1 MKTGT
6 FFSWFW
12 ILYLPFCILFYDRS
26 GFQYI
31 DEFMTLGLVIFS
43 FIKKTTGHHIK
54 KEIYTYGIL
63 MLFYVLYSLVM
74 AINVPSAVFLDLQQ
88 QVRPYCIFYCTY
100 LLAPTFTKKQQ
111 KVILYVY
118 FVAIALF
125 LLGLRLGVENA
136 TIGQACFQCGL
147 LYIFFRGD
155 KKKHLFIGV
164 LIVTL
169 GLLSGKSKFFGEYVM
184 FIGLIFVLK
193 NKFRLDNL
201 LTYMQ
206 VGVLII
212 AIIFFTWQKFSVY
225 YIEGMSEESSV
236 YGRMARPESYKTAS
250 IIIFKDYIP
259 FGTGLASFAT
269 NAAAKY
275 YSPIYYKYGLNDIWG
290 LYPENPMFLADAFF
304 PTLAQYGMVGIIFF
318 LWFWIRRYK
327 DIDKI
332 NNFLIYR
339 IALMC
344 MLALF
349 LEGTADTSYLSGKGM
364 GYFMLLA
371 MSLRGS
377 YITKPKNYR
386 IIESNVAKSN
396 SSSDIN
402 IDSDGN
408 RVNN

>member
-1 MKTGT
+1 
-6 FFSWFW
+6 
-12 ILYLPFCILFYDRS
+12 
-26 GFQYI
+26 
-31 DEFMTLGLVIFS
+31 
-43 FIKKTTGHHIK
+43 
-54 KEIYTYGIL
+54 

-111 KVILYVY
+111 KAILYVY
-118 FVAIALF
+118 FVAIAFFLF
-125 LLGLRLGVENA
+125 GLRMGVENA

-155 KKKHLFIGV
+155 KKKHLYIGV

-290 LYPENPMFLADAFF
+290 LYPENPI
-304 PTLAQYGMVGIIFF
+304 PTLAQDGMVGIIFF

-377 YITKPKNYR
+377 YITKSKNYR
-386 IIESNVAKSN
+386 IIKPNVVKGSD
-396 SSSDIN
+396 SSEIN
-402 IDSDGN
+402 NDSDGN
-408 RVNN
+408 NVNT

>member
-1 MKTGT
+1 MKIST
-6 FFSWFW
+6 FFTWFW
-12 ILYLPFCILFYDRS
+12 ILYLPFCILFYDKA

-31 DEFMTLGLVIFS
+31 DEFMTLGLVIFT

-63 MLFYVLYSLVM
+63 MIFYVLYSLVM
-74 AINVPSAVFLDLQQ
+74 AINVPASVYLDLQQ
-88 QVRPYCIFYCTY
+88 QVRPYCIFFCTY

-111 KVILYVY
+111 KIILYIY
-118 FVAIALF
+118 IIAIAYF
-125 LLGLRLGVENA
+125 LLGFRFGVENA

-155 KKKHLFIGV
+155 KKKHLYIGV

-184 FIGLIFVLK
+184 FIGLIFILK

-206 VGVLII
+206 VGVLIV
-212 AIIFFTWQKFSVY
+212 AILFFTWYKFNAY
-225 YIEGMSEESSV
+225 YVEGFQEDSASQM
-236 YGRMARPESYKTAS
+236 MARPATYTTATT
-250 IIIFKDYIP
+250 IIFKDYIP
-259 FGTGLASFAT
+259 FGSGLGTFAT

-275 YSPIYYKYGLNDIWG
+275 YSPLYYKYGLNDIWG

-304 PTLAQYGMVGIIFF
+304 PTFAEYGMVGIFFF

-327 DIDKI
+327 DINKI
-332 NNFLIYR
+332 DNFLIYK

-371 MSLRGS
+371 MALRGS
-377 YITKPKNYR
+377 YVTKKR
-386 IIESNVAKSN
+386 MIIINDNVEHNDNDDDNVKE
-396 SSSDIN
+396 
-402 IDSDGN
+402 
-408 RVNN
+408 R

>member
-1 MKTGT
+1 MKIST
-6 FFSWFW
+6 FFTWFW
-12 ILYLPFCILFYDRS
+12 ILYLPFCILFYDKA

-31 DEFMTLGLVIFS
+31 DELMTLGLVLFT
-43 FIKKTTGHHIK
+43 FIKKTSGHHIK

-74 AINVPSAVFLDLQQ
+74 AINVPASVFLDLQQ
-88 QVRPYCIFYCTY
+88 QVRPYCIFFCTY

-111 KVILYVY
+111 KIILYIY
-118 FVAIALF
+118 IIAIAYF
-125 LLGLRLGVENA
+125 LLGFRFGVENA

-155 KKKHLFIGV
+155 KKKHLYIGV

-184 FIGLIFVLK
+184 FIGLIFILK

-206 VGVLII
+206 VGVLLI
-212 AIIFFTWQKFSVY
+212 AILFFTWYKFNAY
-225 YIEGMSEESSV
+225 YVEGFQEDSASQM
-236 YGRMARPESYKTAS
+236 MARPATYTTATT
-250 IIIFKDYIP
+250 IIFKDYIP
-259 FGTGLASFAT
+259 FGSGLGTFAT
-269 NAAAKY
+269 NAAAQY
-275 YSPIYYKYGLNDIWG
+275 YSPLYYKYGLNDIWG
-290 LYPENPMFLADAFF
+290 LYPENPMFLADCFF
-304 PTLAQYGMVGIIFF
+304 PTLAEYGMVGIFFF
-318 LWFWIRRYK
+318 LWFWIRRYRE
-327 DIDKI
+327 IDKI
-332 NNFLIYR
+332 DNFLIYK

-377 YITKPKNYR
+377 YVTKKR
-386 IIESNVAKSN
+386 MIIINDNVEHN
-396 SSSDIN
+396 ENDN
-402 IDSDGN
+402 ISPTN
-408 RVNN
+408 MH

>member
-74 AINVPSAVFLDLQQ
+74 AINVPSAIFLDLQQ

-111 KVILYVY
+111 KAILYVY
-118 FVAIALF
+118 FVAIAFFLF
-125 LLGLRLGVENA
+125 GLRLGVENA

-155 KKKHLFIGV
+155 KKKHLYIGV

-206 VGVLII
+206 VGVLLI

-259 FGTGLASFAT
+259 FGTGLASFST

-377 YITKPKNYR
+377 YITKSKKYR
-386 IIESNVAKSN
+386 ICQ
-396 SSSDIN
+396 
-402 IDSDGN
+402 GQ
-408 RVNN
+408 

>member
-1 MKTGT
+1 MKIST
-6 FFSWFW
+6 FFTWFW
-12 ILYLPFCILFYDRS
+12 ILYLPFCILFYDKA

-31 DEFMTLGLVIFS
+31 DEFMTLGLVLFS
-43 FIKKTTGHHIK
+43 FVKKTSGRHIK

-63 MLFYVLYSLVM
+63 MLFYVAYSLVM
-74 AINVPSAVFLDLQQ
+74 AINVPASVFLDLQQ
-88 QVRPYCIFYCTY
+88 QVRPYCIFFCTY

-111 KVILYVY
+111 KIILYIY
-118 FVAIALF
+118 IVAIAYFLF
-125 LLGLRLGVENA
+125 GFRFGVENA

-147 LYIFFRGD
+147 LYIFFWGD

-184 FIGLIFVLK
+184 FIGLIFILK

-206 VGVLII
+206 VGVLIV
-212 AIIFFTWQKFSVY
+212 AILFFTWYKFNAY
-225 YIEGMSEESSV
+225 YVEGFQEDSASQM
-236 YGRMARPESYKTAS
+236 MARPATYTTATT
-250 IIIFKDYIP
+250 IIFKDYIP
-259 FGTGLASFAT
+259 FGSGLGTFAT

-275 YSPIYYKYGLNDIWG
+275 YSPLYYKYGLNDIWG

-304 PTLAQYGMVGIIFF
+304 PTFAEYGMVGIFFF

-327 DIDKI
+327 DINKI
-332 NNFLIYR
+332 DNFLIYK

-371 MSLRGS
+371 MALRGS
-377 YITKPKNYR
+377 Y
-386 IIESNVAKSN
+386 VAKKRMII
-396 SSSDIN
+396 IN
-402 IDSDGN
+402 DNHNLNENDKISPTN
-408 RVNN
+408 MH